1 MDKLAYM
8 ISPYE
13 SEIRARLVETLGG
26 ALEQPLKARSIHMP
40 ARDAHASVHP
50 SQGENTTNLLAL
62 DYGLLYGARLVE
74 TAREVNGWLLLDFS
88 PAFFSALVEQ
98 INASMPL
105 PDESRETHAQNRMRA
120 LSRQGGTGC
129 PKIPSF
135 YRALLLALRA
145 QESAAAYQK
154 AERAALTLFH
164 EIPPR
169 ERPAL
174 LGQCGGFGGALL
186 RLLNPETNTA
196 HVL

>member
-8 ISPYE
+8 IPPYE
-13 SEIRARLVETLGG
+13 SEIRARIAETLGC
-26 ALEQPLKARSIHMP
+26 ALGQAPKARSIHMP
-40 ARDAHASVHP
+40 ARDAHASVRP
-50 SQGENTTNLLAL
+50 PQGGNATTLLAL
-62 DYGLLYGARLVE
+62 DYSLLYGATLVE
-74 TAREVNGWLLLDFS
+74 SVRERNGWLLLDFS
-88 PAFFSALVEQ
+88 PAFFSALVER
-98 INASMPL
+98 INASTPA
-105 PDESRETHAQNRMRA
+105 PDAGSETYAQNRMRT
-120 LSRQGGTGC
+120 LSRHGGTGC
-129 PKIPSF
+129 PNVPSF

-145 QESAAAYQK
+145 HESVAAYQK

-186 RLLNPETNTA
+186 RLLNPEINTA